1 MALPTSR
8 TEFIS
13 YIKKELGE
21 PVICVNVDA
30 EQIEDRVDYALS
42 YYGDYHFDATEKVY
56 FKHKIT
62 ANDFPEVVRSLAI
75 NDGGTGY
82 ANGDALVFTAGSGEG
97 AAATV
102 LTNGTGVIT
111 SFNFANNG
119 FAYAVAP
126 VITVTSGGG
135 GTGADIDATLGG
147 FIELPENI
155 IGVVG
160 IFDLT
165 NAITNISNMF
175 SIQYQIALNEI
186 WSLSSY
192 SMVPYYT
199 TIQHLNLIQQLLVGQ
214 QPVRY
219 TRHRNRLHIDMAW
232 QRVIPGQYLVV
243 DAHEVIDPDVFTDV
257 WKDRWLL
264 HYGTQL
270 VKKNWGTNL
279 KKFEGMPLPG
289 NITFNGQKIYDE
301 AVREIAKLEEEMV
314 KTYSLPTTILTG

>member
-1 MALPTSR
+1 MALPSSR

-13 YIKKELGE
+13 YIKRELGE
-21 PVICVNVDA
+21 PVLCVNVDQ

-42 YYGDYHFDATEKVY
+42 YYGDYHFDASEKHY
-56 FKHKIT
+56 LKHQLT
-62 ANDFPEVVRSLAI
+62 ANDFPEAVHSLTI
-75 NDGGTGY
+75 IDGGTGY
-82 ANGDALVFTAGSGEG
+82 ANGDALVFTTTKGEG

-102 LTNGTGVIT
+102 LTDGSGVIT

-119 FAYAVAP
+119 FAYAIAP
-126 VITVTSGGG
+126 TITVTSGGG
-135 GTGADIDATLGG
+135 GSGADITATLGG

-214 QPVRY
+214 QPIRY

-232 QRVIPGQYLVV
+232 QRVIVGQYIVV
-243 DAHEVIDPDVFTDV
+243 DAHQLIDPEVFTNV

-264 HYGTQL
+264 HYATQL
-270 VKKNWGTNL
+270 VKKQWGTNM

-289 NITFNGQKIYDE
+289 NLTFNGQKYYDE
-301 AVREIAKLEEEMV
+301 ATREIAKLEDEMI
-314 KTYSLPTTILTG
+314 KTYSLPTVIMTG